1 MRQNGSNLNGRSGAR
16 PTARRDLG
24 QLPSGQRR
32 RRRKPGA
39 MYLNHSRGFSD
50 RSARIGN
57 GRSPRRPSRL
67 PYALIAVG
75 CALVLG
81 IAAVVGYVN
90 RSVDVELNGQKTAVR
105 VGSTLQNLIDDQEL
119 TDTYDAGDLLAVDDS
134 VLKRHG
140 GEKLSVK
147 VDGKRI
153 KQGKWDSRE
162 LEGGEKVTV
171 KDGRNTYEKHEVQA
185 TVIEPKL
192 KVEGTGAIEYVQTWG
207 VQGRSEVWVGEQS
220 GKTQDRGEVVP
231 ATDCV
236 VACASVAPKGNKK
249 YVALTFDE
257 GPSGATKQI
266 LQVLKEKGVTAT
278 FFLSGDAAE
287 ASPAT
292 AKAIVDAGCEIGSNS
307 YSDDSLKGQDRETV
321 RKAPMRLSRRP
332 A

>member
-24 QLPSGQRR
+24 QLPSGQRKR
-32 RRRKPGA
+32 HRKPGA

-57 GRSPRRPSRL
+57 SRTPRRSSRL

-75 CALVLG
+75 CALVLF

-147 VDGKRI
+147 VDGKRV

-171 KDGRNTYEKHEVQA
+171 KDGRNTYEKHEIQA
-185 TVIEPKL
+185 TVIDPSSRSRARAL
-192 KVEGTGAIEYVQTWG
+192 SSMCRHG
-207 VQGRSEVWVGEQS
+207 VSRADPRCGLVSSRARR
-220 GKTQDRGEVVP
+220 KTAARLCPPPIALLRAP
-231 ATDCV
+231 AWR
-236 VACASVAPKGNKK
+236 PR
-249 YVALTFDE
+249 
-257 GPSGATKQI
+257 ATKS
-266 LQVLKEKGVTAT
+266 TW
-278 FFLSGDAAE
+278 
-287 ASPAT
+287 
-292 AKAIVDAGCEIGSNS
+292 
-307 YSDDSLKGQDRETV
+307 R
-321 RKAPMRLSRRP
+321 
-332 A
+332 